1 MASSSSALSLPLSN
15 IPTCNNKSQEL
26 PKPAHISKSSHR
38 HNPILKT
45 KTLDY
50 KLAKRALLNLT
61 ALGLTSPLV
70 LAHPAKAEPEAPIE
84 AASNRMSY
92 SRFLHHLEEN
102 EVKKVDLFEN
112 GTVAIVEIS
121 NPALRKIQ
129 RVRVNLPGLPVDL
142 VRKMKEKNVDFAAH
156 PVDVNWRAFLLDFL
170 GNFGFPLVLLG
181 SLLLSSSSYRYPS
194 GPSLPF
200 GLGRSKAKF
209 QMEPNTGITFEDVAG
224 VDEAKQDFEEI
235 VEFLKTP
242 EKFSALGAKI
252 PKGVLLT
259 GPPGTGK
266 TLLAKAIAGEAGV
279 PFFSLSGSEF
289 VEMFVGVGASRVRDL
304 FNKAKV
310 NAPCLVFIDEID
322 AVGRIRGTGL
332 GGGNDEREQT
342 LNQILTEMDGFT
354 GNTGVLVIAATN
366 RPEILDAALVRP
378 GRFDRQ
384 VSVGLPDIRGREEIL
399 KVHSKSKKLDSEVSL
414 SVIAMRTPGFS
425 GADLA
430 NLMNEAAILAGRR
443 GREKITIKEIDDSID
458 RIIAGMEGTK
468 MTDGK
473 SKAIVAYHEVGHAVC
488 ATLTEGHDPV
498 QKVTLI
504 PRGQARGLTWFLPGE
519 DPTLVSKQQLFAR
532 IVGGLGG
539 RAAEEVIFG
548 EPEITTGAAGDLQ
561 QVTQIAR
568 QMVTMF
574 GMSEIG
580 PWALTDPATT
590 QSDVVLRMLARSST
604 SEKLAE
610 EIDKCVKKI
619 IDNAYEIAKNHVR
632 NNREAIDNLV
642 DVLLDKET
650 LTGDEFRAILS
661 EYTDKPLNTDDR
673 VFGVKPFPLLAV
685 VSDHH
690 WSESKISDFCK
701 NKMNFLNSAAS
712 LCRRV
717 SLREL
722 ITEVPAYG
730 GSGISDCSSSGLSL
744 VLKRW
749 ATKKTAGSTKNGRD
763 SKPKNLGVK
772 KFGGENVIPGNI
784 IVRQRG
790 TRFHPGDY
798 VGIGKDHTLFALKEG
813 RVRFEKNK
821 ITGRKWIHVDPKGGH
836 VLHPIY
842 TKAAMA
848 KSTNVETASSS

>member
-1 MASSSSALSLPLSN
+1 MKMASSTSALSLPLSN
-15 IPTCNNKSQEL
+15 IPTCINKSQEF
-26 PKPAHISKSSHR
+26 PKSTHLSKSSHS
-38 HNPILKT
+38 HNPLLKT
-45 KTLDY
+45 KTPDS
-50 KLAKRALLNLT
+50 KLTKRALLSLT

-112 GTVAIVEIS
+112 GTVAIAEIS

-129 RVRVNLPGLPVDL
+129 RVRINLPGLPVDL
-142 VRKMKEKNVDFAAH
+142 IRTMKEKNVDFAAH
-156 PVDVNWRAFLLDFL
+156 PVDVNWGAFLLNFL
-170 GNFGFPLVLLG
+170 RNFGVPLVLLG
-181 SLLLSSSSYRYPS
+181 SLLLASSRTPS

-209 QMEPNTGITFEDVAG
+209 QMEPNTGITFDDVAG

-289 VEMFVGVGASRVRDL
+289 IEMFVGVGASRVRDL
-304 FNKAKV
+304 FNKAKA
-310 NAPCLVFIDEID
+310 NSPCLVFIDEID

-342 LNQILTEMDGFT
+342 LNQILTEMDGFA

-399 KVHSKSKKLDSEVSL
+399 KVYSKTKKLDKEVSL

-443 GREKITIKEIDDSID
+443 GQEKITPKEIDDSID
-458 RIIAGMEGTK
+458 RIAAGMEGTK
-468 MTDGK
+468 MIDGK

-539 RAAEEVIFG
+539 RAAEDVIFG

-561 QVTQIAR
+561 QITQIAR

-580 PWALTDPATT
+580 PWALTDPATM
-590 QSDVVLRMLARSST
+590 QSDVVLRMLARSSM

-610 EIDKCVKKI
+610 EIDQCVKKI
-619 IDNAYEIAKNHVR
+619 IDNAYQIAKNHVR
-632 NNREAIDNLV
+632 NNREAIDKLV

-661 EYTDKPLNTDDR
+661 EYTPQPLKTDDR
-673 VFGVKPFPLLAV
+673 VVGVQPFFPLPSPSQSIV
-685 VSDHH
+685 IQNFPVS
-690 WSESKISDFCK
+690 EEMK
-701 NKMNFLNSAAS
+701 FLNSAAS

-842 TKAAMA
+842 TKAAAA
-848 KSTNVETASSS
+848 KSTGMETASSS